1 METPQTVHYRFGSYI
16 LDTQKR
22 LLFDGPGNAVPLMPK
37 AYATLEYLV
46 INSGREVTKSELME
60 AVWGD
65 TAVEENNLNQCI
77 SAVRKAL
84 GERRGENRFIATIP
98 GVGYEFVSE
107 VNLEGLVSQKASRPV
122 PGSDPAPRRSI
133 SPVVLVIAV
142 AAVSALL
149 AAVFLASS
157 YYIGRPAAS
166 KPPASLAI
174 LPFRSLDTSRSDEAL
189 ELGMTDAL
197 ISRLRSGLDLP
208 VQSFSAVRKYR
219 SADVEAASAGK
230 ELGVDAVL
238 DGSLQTTSDRV
249 RVSVRLVRSDNG
261 EQIWFGKFDED
272 LGDIFRVQD
281 SIAERVAAA
290 LEKRLK
296 PGNSARALPDP
307 EAYRQYLRG
316 RYLNFRLNLPNAL
329 KSIEYYE
336 KAIAIDPTFVPAYAG
351 LADAYRSL
359 VLTGDY
365 PPRDTMDKALAAAEK
380 AVELDPGSSEAQS
393 SLGFVKF
400 WYLWDWEAAE
410 LHFKKALD
418 ADGTNVLGH
427 AFYAHFLSNMGRHS
441 EALAEIRRAKDIDP
455 RNPLVNSMEGQIL
468 FYSGDPGSAKERLD
482 ETIGLEGNVFLAYL
496 VMAKTLDETGDHSGA
511 AEFARKAYDLSGGN
525 AEALGRTVY
534 ALARAGKRREAENAR
549 NELAEL
555 ARKKYI
561 PPYVLA
567 IADLG
572 FGEKQKAL
580 ADLEKAYEEKN
591 LQMVFLKVDPKWDEL
606 RKEPR
611 FIELLR
617 KMRLE

>member
-1 METPQTVHYRFGSYI
+1 
-16 LDTQKR
+16 
-22 LLFDGPGNAVPLMPK
+22 MPK

-46 INSGREVTKSELME
+46 INAGKEITKSELME
-60 AVWGD
+60 AVWSD

-84 GERRGENRFIATIP
+84 GEKRGENRFIATIP

-107 VNLEGLVSQKASRPV
+107 VSSEGLTSLQAGPSV
-122 PGSDPAPRRSI
+122 PGPDAAPRRFI
-133 SPVVLVIAV
+133 SPARLLIAV
-142 AAVSALL
+142 AAVSAAF
-149 AAVFLASS
+149 AAVFLASG
-157 YYIGRPAAS
+157 YYSGDSEVA

-174 LPFRSLDTSRSDEAL
+174 LPFRALDSSRSDEAL

-238 DGSLQTTSDRV
+238 DGSVQTTSDRV

-272 LGDIFRVQD
+272 LGDIFAVQD

-290 LEKRLK
+290 LERRLK
-296 PGNSARALPDP
+296 PGNRTRALQDP

-336 KAIAIDPTFVPAYAG
+336 KAIEIDPGFAPAYAG

-365 PPRDTMDKALAAAEK
+365 PPRETMDKALAAAEK
-380 AVELDPGSSEAQS
+380 AVELDPGSSEALA
-393 SLGFVKF
+393 SLAFVKF
-400 WYLWDWEAAE
+400 WYLWDWEGAE

-418 ADGTNVLGH
+418 ADGTNVLAH
-427 AFYAHFLSNMGRHS
+427 AFYAHFLSNMARHS

-455 RNPLVNSMEGQIL
+455 RNPLVNSIEGQIL
-468 FYSGDPGSAKERLD
+468 FYAGDPGSAKERLE

-511 AEFARKAYDLSGGN
+511 SEFARKAYDLSGGN
-525 AEALGRTVY
+525 GEALGNTIY
-534 ALARAGKRREAENAR
+534 ALAKAGKRREAEDAR
-549 NELAEL
+549 DELTGL

-572 FGEKQKAL
+572 FGERQKAL
-580 ADLEKAYEEKN
+580 AELEKAFEEKN
-591 LQMVFLKVDPKWDEL
+591 LQMVFLKVDPKFKDL
-606 RKEPR
+606 RNEPR
-611 FIELLR
+611 FVGLLKR
-617 KMRLE
+617 MRLE

>member
-149 AAVFLASS
+149 AAVLLASS
-157 YYIGRPAAS
+157 YYIGSPAAS

>member
-1 METPQTVHYRFGSYI
+1 METPQTVRYRFGSYV

-22 LLFDGPGNAVPLMPK
+22 LLFEGPGNAVPLMPK

-46 INSGREVTKSELME
+46 INAGKEITKSKLME

-65 TAVEENNLNQCI
+65 TVVEENNLNQCI

-84 GERRGENRFIATIP
+84 GEKRGENRFIATIP

-107 VNLEGLVSQKASRPV
+107 VTLEVPSPAQSGRSD
-122 PGSDPAPRRSI
+122 PGSGTARRRSI
-133 SPVVLVIAV
+133 SPARLLVAV
-142 AAVSALL
+142 AALSVLV
-149 AAVFLASS
+149 AAVFFASV
-157 YYIGRPAAS
+157 YYGGESAVA

-174 LPFRSLDTSRSDEAL
+174 LPFRSLDTSRTDEAL

-208 VQSFSAVRKYR
+208 VQSFSSVRKYR
-219 SADVEAASAGK
+219 SADVEAAAAGR

-238 DGSLQTTSDRV
+238 DGSVLSTEERV

-261 EQIWFGKFDED
+261 KQIWFGKFDED
-272 LGDIFRVQD
+272 LGDIFAVQD

-290 LEKRLK
+290 LERRLK
-296 PGNSARALPDP
+296 PGNRARALQDP

-316 RYLNFRLNLPNAL
+316 RYLNFRPTLPNAL

-336 KAIAIDPTFVPAYAG
+336 KAIEIDPGFVPAYAG

-365 PPRDTMDKALAAAEK
+365 PPRETMDRALAAAEK

-400 WYLWDWEAAE
+400 WYLWDWEDAE

-418 ADGTNVLGH
+418 ADGTNVLGR

-455 RNPLVNSMEGQIL
+455 RNPLVNSIEGQIL
-468 FYSGDPGSAKERLD
+468 FYAGDLRLAKEQIE
-482 ETIGLEGNVFLAYL
+482 ETIGLEGNVFLGYL
-496 VMAKTLDETGDHSGA
+496 VMAKTLDEMGDHSGA
-511 AEFARKAYDLSGGN
+511 AGYSRKAYDLSGGN
-525 AEALGRTVY
+525 AEALGRAVY
-534 ALARAGKRREAENAR
+534 ALAKAGKRREAEA
-549 NELAEL
+549 
-555 ARKKYI
+555 ARKELRDLSRSKYV
-561 PPYVLA
+561 PPFVLA
-567 IADLG
+567 IADMG
-572 FGEKQKAL
+572 FGDRQKAM

-591 LQMVFLKVDPKWDEL
+591 LQLVFLKVDPKFKDL
-606 RKEPR
+606 HNEPR
-611 FIELLR
+611 FVELLR
-617 KMRLE
+617 RMRLE